1 MISFEILKCSA
12 KSRARLG
19 VLKTPHGEVETP
31 SFVPVATRASVR
43 MLDTPEIEALG
54 SQLLICNTFHL
65 HVAPGE
71 ERVASHGG
79 IHGFMKW
86 DKPLMTDSGGF
97 QVFSLGFGSDHG
109 VGKVLKEEPSDRMI
123 EDGTQPQRVRMTEEG
138 VHFKSPMDGTQLFLS
153 PETSIAIQEKLGADI
168 IFAFDECPS
177 PLSDDDYLRTSI
189 ERTHRWA
196 KRCIDAKKS
205 DQALYGIVQGGG
217 DRVLREW
224 SAKEIASMEGFQGF
238 GIGGEFGYD
247 KASMGDMLG
256 VVTDLLPSEKPRHV
270 LGIGHPEDFEL
281 VAAGGGDTFDCIAP
295 THYARRRTLF
305 TSEGRLHLDNQ
316 RYLDQHEAID
326 PTCRCPVCTTYSR
339 AYVSHL
345 IRANELTGLKLATMH
360 NLYFFNEKARQ
371 VRERIKNDEI

>member
-1 MISFEILKCSA
+1 MISFEILKQSVR
-12 KSRARLG
+12 SRARVG
-19 VLKTPHGEVETP
+19 ILKTPHGEVETP

-43 MLDTPEIEALG
+43 MLDTPEIEELG
-54 SQLLICNTFHL
+54 SQILICNTFHL

-71 ERVASHGG
+71 QRVADHGG

-138 VHFKSPMDGTQLFLS
+138 VHFKSPVDGTQLFLS

-177 PLSDDDYLRTSI
+177 PLSGDDYLKRSI

-196 KRCIDAKKS
+196 QRCIDAKKS

-217 DRVLREW
+217 DKTLREW
-224 SAKEIASMEGFQGF
+224 SAREIAGMDGFQGF

-256 VVTDLLPSEKPRHV
+256 IVTDLLPYEKPRHV

-305 TSEGRLHLDNQ
+305 TSEGRLHLDN
-316 RYLDQHEAID
+316 RAFLDQHEAID
-326 PTCRCPVCTTYSR
+326 PTCACPVCQTYSR

-360 NLYFFNEKARQ
+360 NLHFFNEKSRR